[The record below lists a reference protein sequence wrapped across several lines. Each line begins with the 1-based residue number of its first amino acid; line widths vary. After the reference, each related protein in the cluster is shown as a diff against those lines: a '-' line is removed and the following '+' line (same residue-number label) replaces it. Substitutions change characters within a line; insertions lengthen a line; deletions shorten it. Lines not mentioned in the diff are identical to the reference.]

1 MLNSQLGYLLH
12 PKEFVILTNSKDSL
26 TSVCTKKGGFEGILK
41 KVFFGGHLTRGGRF
55 FLDYVCSKIS
65 IMEQEIL
72 RQIAVQNEVLQK
84 VFVSVEKTRK
94 YFMWTL
100 IITLALFIIPLVGL
114 LFAIPMLLNNLSAMR
129 AI

>member
-1 MLNSQLGYLLH
+1 M
-12 PKEFVILTNSKDSL
+12 
-26 TSVCTKKGGFEGILK
+26 
-41 KVFFGGHLTRGGRF
+41 
-55 FLDYVCSKIS
+55 DYVCSKIGT
-65 IMEQEIL
+65 MEQEIL

-100 IITLALFIIPLVGL
+100 IVTLALFILPLVGL
-114 LFAIPMLLNNLSAMR
+114 MFAIPVLLNNMSTML

>member
-1 MLNSQLGYLLH
+1 
-12 PKEFVILTNSKDSL
+12 
-26 TSVCTKKGGFEGILK
+26 
-41 KVFFGGHLTRGGRF
+41 
-55 FLDYVCSKIS
+55 
-65 IMEQEIL
+65 MEQEIL

-114 LFAIPMLLNNLSAMR
+114 LFAIPMLLSNLSAML

>member
-1 MLNSQLGYLLH
+1 
-12 PKEFVILTNSKDSL
+12 
-26 TSVCTKKGGFEGILK
+26 
-41 KVFFGGHLTRGGRF
+41 
-55 FLDYVCSKIS
+55 
-65 IMEQEIL
+65 MEQEIL

-84 VFVSVEKTRK
+84 VFISVEKTRK

-114 LFAIPMLLNNLSAMR
+114 MFAIPVLLNNLSTML

>member
-1 MLNSQLGYLLH
+1 M
-12 PKEFVILTNSKDSL
+12 
-26 TSVCTKKGGFEGILK
+26 
-41 KVFFGGHLTRGGRF
+41 
-55 FLDYVCSKIS
+55 DYVCSKIR

-100 IITLALFIIPLVGL
+100 IVTLALFIIPLVGL
-114 LFAIPMLLNNLSAMR
+114 LFAIPMLLNNLSAML